1 MIITGDAVRLDLRPA
16 RVPTRALAAAI
27 DLLWITGLGYLW
39 TRATEDL
46 GASVAGIS
54 ALALAGNLVISFGLP
69 IAFETLSRGR
79 TPGKWAMGVRTVRD
93 DGGTIRFRHAATRW
107 MAFWFVDF
115 SVLTLGI
122 LGLVVAGVH
131 PQGKRIG
138 DMLAGTMVVR
148 VRSPRQP
155 PPLPDPDPELAEWM
169 ARLELS
175 GVGDDLL
182 AAARTVVR
190 RSRALRAAPRQQL
203 MDDLA
208 QRISLRT
215 SPPPPRWLSSEE
227 FLTAVVV
234 ERRTRARDRAARL
247 SSVPTAEQLPAGWR

>member
-1 MIITGDAVRLDLRPA
+1 MIITGDAVQLDLRPA
-16 RVPTRALAAAI
+16 RVPTRALAAAT
-27 DLLWITGLGYLW
+27 DLVWMGGLTYLW
-39 TRATEDL
+39 TRATADL
-46 GASVAGIS
+46 GVSVAGVG
-54 ALALAGNLVISFGLP
+54 ALSLAGDLVITFGFP

-79 TPGKWAMGVRTVRD
+79 TPGKWAMGIRTVRD

-115 SVLTLGI
+115 SVLTLGV

-131 PQGKRIG
+131 PQGRRIG
-138 DMLAGTMVVR
+138 DLLAGTMVVR

-155 PPLPDPDPELAEWM
+155 PPLPDADPELAGWM
-169 ARLELS
+169 SRLQLS
-175 GVGDDLL
+175 GVGEDLL

-190 RSRALRAAPRQQL
+190 RRRGLRPAPRQQL

-208 QRISLRT
+208 RQIGLRT
-215 SPPPPRWLSSEE
+215 TPPPPRWLSSEE

-234 ERRTRARDRAARL
+234 ERRTRARDRATRL
-247 SSVPTAEQLPAGWR
+247 SAVPTAEQLPAGWR